1 MVLSI
6 LGIFLFTYSAAGAPS
21 PRIVI
26 NGQTKIVDPAPRI
39 DNDRIMVPLRFIIED
54 QALKGEVFWDARQQ
68 KVAMNCKGKYIELFI
83 GSQKAA
89 IDGKTVYLDSPPYI
103 YQSRTYVPLRFI
115 AEATGAKVEWKSSS
129 YEVMID
135 SSSASADQKVFA
147 YYYYRSFAE
156 LKANAEGMT
165 NIAFRWFQTDG
176 EGKLFYEYEDDYP
189 QILKFTREQ
198 GIKTHASVALMD
210 RGLLH
215 NLLAKP
221 ENRARLIGNLLDK
234 VKKDHY
240 DGVDIDFEFID
251 PADAKY
257 FTLFLRELKTS
268 LGPEIPLSLAVPART
283 AADKWPTAF
292 EYEKIGQIADMV
304 VVMAYDYSYKTSAP
318 GPVAPLWWVEQTISY
333 MTAKIE
339 REKLL
344 LGLPTYG
351 YDWAAGLKTTTV
363 TADKLAQLKQTYKLN
378 AGFDIKNGSPFYN
391 YWDKN
396 GNFHQIWTEDQESI
410 KAKYDLAVKNKLG
423 GISFWRIGN
432 GCTDLYNIL
441 PVQR

>member
-6 LGIFLFTYSAAGAPS
+6 LGIFLFTYSAAGSPS

-165 NIAFRWFQTDG
+165 NIAFRWFHTDEIG
-176 EGKLFYEYEDDYP
+176 RASC
-189 QILKFTREQ
+189 RER
-198 GIKTHASVALMD
+198 V
-210 RGLLH
+210 
-215 NLLAKP
+215 
-221 ENRARLIGNLLDK
+221 
-234 VKKDHY
+234 
-240 DGVDIDFEFID
+240 
-251 PADAKY
+251 
-257 FTLFLRELKTS
+257 
-268 LGPEIPLSLAVPART
+268 
-283 AADKWPTAF
+283 
-292 EYEKIGQIADMV
+292 
-304 VVMAYDYSYKTSAP
+304 
-318 GPVAPLWWVEQTISY
+318 
-333 MTAKIE
+333 
-339 REKLL
+339 
-344 LGLPTYG
+344 
-351 YDWAAGLKTTTV
+351 
-363 TADKLAQLKQTYKLN
+363 
-378 AGFDIKNGSPFYN
+378 
-391 YWDKN
+391 
-396 GNFHQIWTEDQESI
+396 
-410 KAKYDLAVKNKLG
+410 
-423 GISFWRIGN
+423 
-432 GCTDLYNIL
+432 
-441 PVQR
+441 